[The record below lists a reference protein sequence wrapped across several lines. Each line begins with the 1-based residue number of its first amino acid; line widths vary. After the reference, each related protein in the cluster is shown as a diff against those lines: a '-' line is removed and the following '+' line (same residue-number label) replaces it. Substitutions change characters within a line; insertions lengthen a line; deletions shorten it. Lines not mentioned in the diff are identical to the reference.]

1 MPGQRSRPTFCAPP
15 GPSWPG
21 PPGAGSGGRRAG
33 RWALGTWP
41 EAAGVRVRGR
51 PARSVLRVLP
61 AGRVDCVGPA
71 GGWTCRGRGLGAQA
85 EPPHASTPGHRWLSC
100 RGPRRRDDDDDDDG
114 GRGGVRTRSPATP
127 PRAAQASP
135 CHLGPSEPFGLAGP
149 LEALGIAS
157 PLRPPAHALAWLLR
171 FHSPR
176 REWPGR
182 PLSPAGTTSVR
193 RGPSPP
199 SLLRPPP
206 PPPVVLLAGQAD
218 EPSRPPSRGA
228 RGGGAGRGGQHHDLA
243 GCVFPRRR
251 RADPMGTVVSGPDG
265 SAQSDR
271 RAREVEEGRGI
282 RARPGP
288 PRALEVTQRGGDVG
302 AAGEETPAA
311 RQGRR
316 HSLPVSPE
324 AARSRTQPGQ
334 RPNPKQPEPS
344 VPPSRLGLVSQAHR
358 REGSTPPAGQQTA
371 GLYGSREAGRQA
383 GSALDRS
390 AILTAGVGASPL
402 AWLGR
407 GANAGVLGRRGA
419 WLAAVWVRKGR
430 DTRGGPGGAPPA
442 ASPPPPPPARL
453 PSLSHPHPQLP
464 AAPLAVWGLF
474 SRRDAR
480 LADEREAALV
490 GTLCVARGR
499 TLGRHRAAGASCGPR
514 GSHSE
519 LLGDVPPSRAAAQPP
534 IRPAGRGGRGRRR
547 AGGVAGLPSRPPRA
561 RERPDGQSA
570 LQRRAAVG
578 VGRRAPGAGRAGGR
592 AGVPGDRP
600 AQRSGRGEAG
610 APGGRSPWW
619 PEPRGGRAELRPA
632 GTSGQGLRRAAAAA
646 RGRQGEKAPERT
658 LGRPRRAGPGRAAL
672 VARRALAVG
681 DGVPAAGRWALGTW
695 PEAAGVRVRGR
706 PARSVLR
713 VLPAGR
719 VDCVGPAGGWTC
731 RGRGLGAQAEPPHA
745 GTPGHRWLAC
755 RWPRRRHDDDDD
767 DDDSGRGGVHTRP
780 PATPPRA
787 AQASPCHLGP
797 SEPFG
802 LAGPLEALASPL
814 PFAPPRTR
822 SPPPS
827 LPQPET
833 RVAGA
838 TSVPR
843 RDHQCAQRPRPP
855 ECARTPTAPAGGA
868 PSWPG

>member
-1 MPGQRSRPTFCAPP
+1 MEALAH
-15 GPSWPG
+15 
-21 PPGAGSGGRRAG
+21 AG
-33 RWALGTWP
+33 
-41 EAAGVRVRGR
+41 
-51 PARSVLRVLP
+51 
-61 AGRVDCVGPA
+61 
-71 GGWTCRGRGLGAQA
+71 
-85 EPPHASTPGHRWLSC
+85 TPGHRWLAC
-100 RGPRRRDDDDDDDG
+100 RWPRRRHDDDDDDDDDG
-114 GRGGVRTRSPATP
+114 GGRGGVHTRPPATP

-149 LEALGIAS
+149 LEALAS
-157 PLRPPAHALAWLLR
+157 PLPFAPPR
-171 FHSPR
+171 TRSPPPSLPQP
-176 REWPGR
+176 E
-182 PLSPAGTTSVR
+182 TVR
-193 RGPSPP
+193 RGPGPP
-199 SLLRPPP
+199 SVLGPPP
-206 PPPVVLLAGQAD
+206 PPPVALLAGQAD

-228 RGGGAGRGGQHHDLA
+228 RGGGAGRGGQAASLRYAGRERHDLA
-243 GCVFPRRR
+243 GCVSPRRR
-251 RADPMGTVVSGPDG
+251 RADPMGTVVSGPMG
-265 SAQSDR
+265 AHSPTAGPGRAAATACPCRQRQPGAGPSLASAR
-271 RAREVEEGRGI
+271 
-282 RARPGP
+282 
-288 PRALEVTQRGGDVG
+288 
-302 AAGEETPAA
+302 TPNS
-311 RQGRR
+311 RSHLWQGRLR
-316 HSLPVSPE
+316 PE
-324 AARSRTQPGQ
+324 R
-334 RPNPKQPEPS
+334 
-344 VPPSRLGLVSQAHR
+344 
-358 REGSTPPAGQQTA
+358 
-371 GLYGSREAGRQA
+371 
-383 GSALDRS
+383 SALDRS

-442 ASPPPPPPARL
+442 ASPPPPPPPPPARL

-646 RGRQGEKAPERT
+646 AAARGRQGEKAPERT

-767 DDDSGRGGVHTRP
+767 DDDGGRGGVHTRP